1 MNYLGGLCVSA
12 VKRAGSRFL
21 IWRVSRCAGLFLLLL
36 CCVTLAAQ
44 AQETA
49 KATHTFTFGQTATFS
64 LALSPG
70 AAVTEATLF
79 VTVNRENTRLY
90 PVTLEN
96 NQGQYQRDLRTE
108 PFPPYARITYRWQ
121 FINAQGVEETTNETH
136 FLYDDNRFRWQPLEK
151 DGVTLN
157 WVSGDKA
164 LMVNAL
170 DIALNAI
177 ANIEQTLLAPH
188 PESITLY
195 IYPSLP
201 DLQSALRLSGRDW
214 VGGRAYPE
222 LGVVLL
228 AIPPG
233 DGAVIQ
239 MKRDIPHEIAH
250 QILYDLVGPQGYET
264 LPVWLNE
271 GLVSHFEQY
280 PDAAYAL
287 ALEKATQSA
296 TLIPFE
302 KLCYPF
308 SADREQAILSY
319 AQSQSMVS
327 YIQQTYGWSKVR
339 TLVQAYADGLGCNVG
354 VQRVLD
360 TDMTTLDREWR
371 LWLSTKGQ
379 TPAQPAWDEVLLIL
393 GDLAPWL
400 LLIGGVCLPS
410 VVLFVEHRLRA
421 WQRG

>member
-1 MNYLGGLCVSA
+1 MAKRTSRQTLRPGGNTSLSHPWQRALRGGGL
-12 VKRAGSRFL
+12 L
-21 IWRVSRCAGLFLLLL
+21 LLLL
-36 CCVTLAAQ
+36 CVTVAVQ
-44 AQETA
+44 AQETV

-70 AAVTEATLF
+70 AEVTEATLF
-79 VTVNRENTRLY
+79 VTVNGENTRLY

-96 NQGQYQRDLRTE
+96 NQGQYQRDLRAE
-108 PFPPYARITYRWQ
+108 PFPPYARIAYRWQ

-136 FLYDDNRFRWQPLEK
+136 FLYDDNRFRWQTLEK

-177 ANIEQTLLAPH
+177 KDIEQTLMAPH
-188 PESITLY
+188 PEAIILY

-201 DLQSALRLSGRDW
+201 DLQSALQLTGRNW
-214 VGGRAYPE
+214 VGGSAYPE

-233 DGAVIQ
+233 PEAVIQ
-239 MKRDIPHEIAH
+239 MKRDIPHEVTH
-250 QILYDLVGPQGYET
+250 KILYDLVGPQGYET
-264 LPVWLNE
+264 LPIWLNE
-271 GLVSHFEQY
+271 GLASHFEQY
-280 PDAAYAL
+280 PDATYPLSLDQAEQAG
-287 ALEKATQSA
+287 

-308 SADREQAILSY
+308 SADSAEAILSY

-339 TLVQAYADGLGCNVG
+339 ALIQAYADGLGCNVG

-371 LWLSTKGQ
+371 LWLSAKGQ
-379 TPAQPAWDEVLLIL
+379 TPAQPAWGEVLLIL

-400 LLIGGVCLPS
+400 LLVSVVCLPF
-410 VVLFVEHRLRA
+410 VALFVEHRLRA